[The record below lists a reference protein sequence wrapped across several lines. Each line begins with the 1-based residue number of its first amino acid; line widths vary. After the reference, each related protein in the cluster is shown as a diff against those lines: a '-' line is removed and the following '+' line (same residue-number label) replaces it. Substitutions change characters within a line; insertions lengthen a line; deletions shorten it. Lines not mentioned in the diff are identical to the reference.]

1 MTEEKDINDK
11 INDKL
16 EQFGRTISRIESEYG
31 TTNRRMDRASDE
43 MFRIEK
49 EIRSVIFGNGKPGL
63 MLEID
68 RLKEINKIVRI
79 QNEELKTQVKALNE
93 YIAEQKGSIRVALW
107 FIGTGVAILI
117 GIAIKLATM

>member
-1 MTEEKDINDK
+1 MTEEKEINDK

-31 TTNRRMDRASDE
+31 TTNRRVDRAGDS

-49 EIRSVIFGNGKPGL
+49 ELRETIFGNGKLGL
-63 MLEID
+63 VSEIHILKESYKNMRVSNDELKLEIKQ
-68 RLKEINKIVRI
+68 L
-79 QNEELKTQVKALNE
+79 TE
-93 YIAEQKGSIRVALW
+93 YVSQQKGSIRVALW
-107 FIGTGVAILI
+107 FIGIGVAILI